1 MSTQVTLQTKLTIL
15 ATALLAFSG
24 ILLETSMN
32 VTFPELAQLFHLSLG
47 TIQWLTTGYLL
58 VVTIIMAT
66 TAFLLK
72 RFALRNLFITAVAI
86 FLIGDLFSGLAPNF
100 TILLL
105 GRLIQAAAT
114 GLAMPMMYQV
124 IFTKVPQAKI
134 GLYTG
139 IASMV
144 ISLAPALGPTYGGLL
159 SSLFSWREIF
169 LWVLPIVIV
178 GLVLGWA
185 FIDIPAA
192 GTNKHFDFG
201 ALFFLSCGLLSFVWA
216 ATQFGNLQA
225 SLLTKFLPLLG
236 GIAAFAIFVY
246 LNQHGSSE
254 VLSLNILKHLPVRLD
269 ALNYFILMFI
279 NIGISFVIPIYA
291 EGVLKVTPLV
301 AGLILLPGSIIGGFL
316 APVAGWIY
324 DRFGAFVPI
333 ISGLVIVVIST
344 ALFGILQAV
353 FTPLV
358 MLLLFTST
366 RIGFNLA
373 FSNTISNAHGNV
385 PHEQS
390 ADVNSLFNMLQQYA
404 GSLGTSILASIIAL
418 KQTTADSSTAL
429 IQQTYRGGHLD
440 FMLLCGLALIALVAA
455 IINYWE
461 QKHRGTAL

>member
-1 MSTQVTLQTKLTIL
+1 
-15 ATALLAFSG
+15 
-24 ILLETSMN
+24 
-32 VTFPELAQLFHLSLG
+32 
-47 TIQWLTTGYLL
+47 
-58 VVTIIMAT
+58 
-66 TAFLLK
+66 
-72 RFALRNLFITAVAI
+72 
-86 FLIGDLFSGLAPNF
+86 
-100 TILLL
+100 
-105 GRLIQAAAT
+105 
-114 GLAMPMMYQV
+114 
-124 IFTKVPQAKI
+124 
-134 GLYTG
+134 
-139 IASMV
+139 
-144 ISLAPALGPTYGGLL
+144 
-159 SSLFSWREIF
+159 
-169 LWVLPIVIV
+169 
-178 GLVLGWA
+178 
-185 FIDIPAA
+185 
-192 GTNKHFDFG
+192 
-201 ALFFLSCGLLSFVWA
+201 
-216 ATQFGNLQA
+216 
-225 SLLTKFLPLLG
+225 
-236 GIAAFAIFVY
+236 
-246 LNQHGSSE
+246 
-254 VLSLNILKHLPVRLD
+254 
-269 ALNYFILMFI
+269 MFI